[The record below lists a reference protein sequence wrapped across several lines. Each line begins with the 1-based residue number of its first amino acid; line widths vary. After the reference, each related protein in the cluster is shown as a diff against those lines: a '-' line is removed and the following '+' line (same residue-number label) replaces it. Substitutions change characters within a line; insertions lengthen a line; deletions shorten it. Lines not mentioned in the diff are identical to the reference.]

1 MKGQLYMDKSE
12 AIHSLFNKFELPRF
26 KAKNRFVRS
35 ATWLGGADDNTGE
48 LSLSEI
54 KRLSEVS
61 AGGAGT
67 LITGLAFVS
76 PEGKSFRREWGLHTD
91 ERISDVAKLSEAV
104 HGFGSNLI
112 VQLCHGGGQR
122 EAAVA
127 EGSVSFSPSGGKH
140 PACNFATQ
148 PLSRDDIRKVTDDF
162 AAAALRAKKGGADGV
177 EIHGGHGFL
186 LTQFLSPSINRR
198 EDQYGGTFENRSR
211 IFFEIL
217 DKVREATGKD
227 ISIWFKISIAEG
239 TEGGYGAEE
248 GKALSIALLKKGAD
262 GIDVSS
268 GTSYSGALNLPTIL
282 GVSAG
287 ESEAPFKEY
296 SKEIKKFTS
305 EGQLVIL
312 TGGLRSLPVMAGL
325 IGNGTCDLLAMSRP
339 FIAEPDLIN
348 RWIEEDSRPTAC
360 ISCNACFK
368 TAKYGLIDCPILRDR
383 NEGNWD
389 PL

>member
-1 MKGQLYMDKSE
+1 MNNIES
-12 AIHSLFNKFELPRF
+12 IRSLFYKFERPPF

-35 ATWLGGADDNTGE
+35 ATWLGGADDETGE
-48 LSLSEI
+48 LSVAEI
-54 KRLSEVS
+54 KRHSEIA

-67 LITGLAFVS
+67 LITGLAYICK
-76 PEGKSFRREWGLHTD
+76 EGKSFKREWGLHSD
-91 ERISDVAKLSEAV
+91 ERINDVTMLSEEV
-104 HGFGSNLI
+104 HKYGSNLI

-122 EAAVA
+122 DASLAGET
-127 EGSVSFSPSGGKH
+127 VSFSPSGGIH
-140 PACNFATQ
+140 PMCDFETR
-148 PLSRDDIRKVTDDF
+148 PLSSDDIRKVASDF

-186 LTQFLSPSINRR
+186 LTQFLSPSINKR
-198 EDQYGGTFENRSR
+198 DDIYGGTFENRSR
-211 IFFEIL
+211 IFREIL
-217 DKVREATGKD
+217 DEVRAAVGPD
-227 ISIWFKISIAEG
+227 FSVWFKISMAEG
-239 TEGGYGAEE
+239 TEGGYGAKE
-248 GKALSIALLKKGAD
+248 GTALSETLLERGAD
-262 GIDVSS
+262 GIDVSC
-268 GTSYSGALNLPTIL
+268 GTSYAGALNSPAVL

-287 ESEAPFKEY
+287 ESEAPFREY
-296 SKEIKKFTS
+296 SKEIKKYAS
-305 EGQLVIL
+305 DKQLVIL

-325 IGNGTCDLLAMSRP
+325 IEDGVCDLLAMSRP

-368 TAKYGLIDCPILRDR
+368 TAKFGLIDCPILRDR

>member
-1 MKGQLYMDKSE
+1 MKGQLHMDKSE
-12 AIHSLFNKFELPRF
+12 AIHSLFNKFELPPF

-35 ATWLGGADDNTGE
+35 ATWLGGADDDTGE

-67 LITGLAFVS
+67 LISGVAFVS

-91 ERISDVAKLSEAV
+91 ERIGDVVKISGAV
-104 HGFGSNLI
+104 HSFGSNLI

-122 EAAVA
+122 EASVA
-127 EGSVSFSPSGGKH
+127 EGSVSFSPSGGKQ

-148 PLSRDDIRKVTDDF
+148 PLSGDDIQKVTDDF

-217 DKVREATGKD
+217 DKVRKATGKD
-227 ISIWFKISIAEG
+227 FSIWFKISIAEG
-239 TEGGYGAEE
+239 TEGGYGSEE
-248 GKALSIALLKKGAD
+248 GTALSIALLKRGAD

-268 GTSYSGALNLPTIL
+268 GTNYSGALNLPSIL

-296 SKEIKKFTS
+296 SKEIKKFAS
-305 EGQLVIL
+305 EGQVVIL

-325 IGNGTCDLLAMSRP
+325 IVDGTCDLLSMSRP

-368 TAKYGLIDCPILRDR
+368 TAKHGLVDCPILRDR

>member
-1 MKGQLYMDKSE
+1 M
-12 AIHSLFNKFELPRF
+12 
-26 KAKNRFVRS
+26 
-35 ATWLGGADDNTGE
+35 
-48 LSLSEI
+48 
-54 KRLSEVS
+54 
-61 AGGAGT
+61 
-67 LITGLAFVS
+67 
-76 PEGKSFRREWGLHTD
+76 
-91 ERISDVAKLSEAV
+91 
-104 HGFGSNLI
+104 
-112 VQLCHGGGQR
+112 
-122 EAAVA
+122 
-127 EGSVSFSPSGGKH
+127 
-140 PACNFATQ
+140 
-148 PLSRDDIRKVTDDF
+148 
-162 AAAALRAKKGGADGV
+162 

-268 GTSYSGALNLPTIL
+268 GTSYSGALNSPTIL

-287 ESEAPFKEY
+287 ESEAPFMEY

-312 TGGLRSLPVMAGL
+312 TGGLRSLPVMAEL

>member
-1 MKGQLYMDKSE
+1 MDKSE

-325 IGNGTCDLLAMSRP
+325 IGNGT
-339 FIAEPDLIN
+339 
-348 RWIEEDSRPTAC
+348 
-360 ISCNACFK
+360 
-368 TAKYGLIDCPILRDR
+368 
-383 NEGNWD
+383 
-389 PL
+389 